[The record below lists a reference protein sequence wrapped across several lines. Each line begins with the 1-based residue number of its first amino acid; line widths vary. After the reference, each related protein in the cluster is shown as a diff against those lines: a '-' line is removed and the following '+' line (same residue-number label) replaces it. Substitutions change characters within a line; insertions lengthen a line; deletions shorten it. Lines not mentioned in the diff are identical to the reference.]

1 MHHKLYDAAQRKDK
15 NFRFSK
21 FYQGDESFRVARQ
34 RFWFASRIAHR
45 SHCLPIG
52 VHKVDYWRRLPTVLH
67 FKDSRKYSNAAMRHV
82 PAHASIALQ
91 STRGWE
97 RPKAVGRW
105 QVALELGLWRQG
117 GAKWL
122 ASASASFA
130 GPRESRTFRSAAEH
144 APRLPAYL
152 SRSFPPQRSAF
163 PAFLTVTYPRRA
175 SHTACL
181 LTEYLHLA

>member
-52 VHKVDYWRRLPTVLH
+52 VHKVNYWRRLPTVLH
-67 FKDSRKYSNAAMRHV
+67 FKDSRQYSNAAMRHV

-97 RPKAVGRW
+97 TPKSGW
-105 QVALELGLWRQG
+105 QVAG
-117 GAKWL
+117 GVG
-122 ASASASFA
+122 A
-130 GPRESRTFRSAAEH
+130 GAM
-144 APRLPAYL
+144 APR
-152 SRSFPPQRSAF
+152 
-163 PAFLTVTYPRRA
+163 RRQVA
-175 SHTACL
+175 SVC
-181 LTEYLHLA
+181 